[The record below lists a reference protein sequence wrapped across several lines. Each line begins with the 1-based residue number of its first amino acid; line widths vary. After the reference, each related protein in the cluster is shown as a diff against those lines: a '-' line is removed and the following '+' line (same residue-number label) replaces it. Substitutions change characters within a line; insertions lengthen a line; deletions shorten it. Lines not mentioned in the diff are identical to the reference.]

1 MKLKGSNT
9 SIQQVLRIYEGGK
22 IMRKSRKGFTLV
34 ELLIVIAV
42 LGALA
47 ASMSLSAKD
56 ATPKAQAARIL
67 NDFKILKTAVMLYNF
82 DSRDE
87 GPTTANAITYF
98 NNHSGD
104 YLAGKLKQFTVA
116 ADTTNTNQWNATYT
130 GPLSAAAWAALETD
144 ANDLGIESKD
154 NKGLVMRIF

>member
-1 MKLKGSNT
+1 MKKA
-9 SIQQVLRIYEGGK
+9 K
-22 IMRKSRKGFTLV
+22 KGFTLV

-82 DSRDE
+82 DSRDTT
-87 GPTTANAITYF
+87 PTVTYF

-116 ADTTNTNQWNATYT
+116 NDESVTTQWKATYT
-130 GPLSAAAWAALETD
+130 GGLSAAAWAALKAD
-144 ANDLGIESKD
+144 ADDLGMTSSD
-154 NKGLVMRIF
+154 NKLTMRIY